1 TLKAIKIILIS
12 LFFISFNPESSLA
25 YEKVIQGTKTDNQ
38 SFPWQLSLQS
48 RFGSHF
54 CGGVLIS
61 NDLILTAAHC
71 VVGTDPKN
79 IRIKGGSKTG
89 ELKRLKRLSRVQEI
103 HIHPDFDPKK
113 VIAHDIALI
122 KLKRAINNSPLIKP
136 IRLPKESHFP
146 INVQD
151 QFITLKGKVVITG
164 WGKTSTGGR
173 LPIPSED
180 LMVGELK
187 PLGSSSVDLNSPSLR
202 SYLNSTYDLGD
213 NTLNYLQSND
223 SRTLILEGKTKG
235 TSPCGGDSGGP
246 ITYFENNSPILL
258 GLSSYVAGGDG
269 PCLAIAGA
277 TDIQSYLSWIESF
290 Q

>member
-1 TLKAIKIILIS
+1 MKVIKTILFS
-12 LFFISFNPESSLA
+12 LFLFPATFWAYGSSD
-25 YEKVIQGTKTDNQ
+25 KVIQGTKTDNQ

-61 NDLILTAAHC
+61 KDLVLTAAHC
-71 VVGTDPKN
+71 VVGTEPKN

-89 ELKRLKRLSRVQEI
+89 ELKKLKRLSRVEEI
-103 HIHPDFDPKK
+103 HIHPDFDPSK
-113 VIAHDIALI
+113 VVAHDLAII
-122 KLKRAINNSPLIKP
+122 KLKRAITASNLIKP
-136 IRLPKESHFP
+136 ILLPKENNFP
-146 INVQD
+146 VNIQD
-151 QFITLKGKVVITG
+151 QFVTLKGKVVITG
-164 WGKTSTGGR
+164 WGKTKTGGR

-187 PLGSSSVDLNSPSLR
+187 PLGSSSVDLNRTSLR
-202 SYLNSTYDLGD
+202 DYLKKTYDLSD
-213 NTLNYLQSND
+213 STLDYLQFNHSK
-223 SRTLILEGKTKG
+223 TLILEGKTKG

-246 ITYFENNSPILL
+246 LTYFENNSPILL
-258 GLSSYVAGGDG
+258 GISSYVAGGDG

-277 TDIQSYLSWIESF
+277 TDIQSYLSWIETF